1 MIDIKQLIKFISSP
15 KVFSYTVVWLIVIV
29 FFGTIAQKDVGL
41 YASQVK
47 YFSSYYFLFAGF
59 LPLPGG
65 RITIIIMTVNLASS
79 LFKKSLWK
87 MKKLGI
93 IIVHI
98 GGLLLL
104 IGGGITAKFSAEGN
118 MVIGEGESSDHVD
131 DLSLIHI

>member
-98 GGLLLL
+98 G
-104 IGGGITAKFSAEGN
+104 
-118 MVIGEGESSDHVD
+118 VCYC
-131 DLSLIHI
+131 